1 MEKEIILGGRKIA
14 YTLKK
19 SRRARH
25 MRLSVASDGDVRVS
39 VPWFVSAHL
48 ADSFLRQKAEWLL
61 EHINDFKNKKPRAMP
76 AATRADYLK
85 YKELAR
91 EIAEKKLRH
100 FNTEYGYAWKK
111 IAIRNTKTRWGSCS
125 AAGNLNFSY
134 RIIYLPEHLC
144 DYIVVHE
151 LCHLG
156 QFNHSAKFWALVAQ
170 AVPDFR
176 ERRREIKNI

>member
-1 MEKEIILGGRKIA
+1 MEKEIILGGQKIV

-19 SRRARH
+19 SRRSRH
-25 MRLSVASDGDVRVS
+25 MRLSVASDASVRVS
-39 VPWFVSAHL
+39 MPWFVSARL

-61 EHINDFKNKKPRAMP
+61 EHIKNFENNPSDLP
-76 AATRADYLK
+76 SATRADYLK

-91 EIAEKKLRH
+91 EIAEKKLKH
-100 FNTEYGYAWKK
+100 FNVEYGYAWKK

-144 DYIVVHE
+144 DYIIVHE

-156 QFNHSAKFWALVAQ
+156 QFNHSSKFWDLVAR
-170 AVPDFR
+170 AVPDYKK
-176 ERRREIKNI
+176 RRREIKKM